1 MRRPSLAL
9 LMMLVAGAGCAP
21 GNGGRDDA
29 PPVHANATAQREPPP
44 PGARGKIAADQV
56 GKLSPVPAFEGGGA
70 DWDVSIHA
78 VAGLRHDVRLRWGG
92 TTHVA
97 GGTVRYRA
105 SAPGTHRLDGTLYGV
120 GGDRGLRID
129 LRRGDCGDAGRVF
142 PYAVVVAIDGM
153 APLRGCGELAL
164 P

>member
-21 GNGGRDDA
+21 RGEGNEDA
-29 PPVHANATAQREPPP
+29 PRAHADAPAQRAPPL

-56 GKLSPVPAFEGGGA
+56 GKLSPVPAFEGGGPG
-70 DWDVSIHA
+70 WDISIHA
-78 VAGLRHDVRLRWGG
+78 TAGLRHDVRLRWGG
-92 TTHVA
+92 SAHVA

-105 SAPGTHRLDGTLYGV
+105 SPPGTHLLEGTLYGV

-129 LRRGDCGDAGRVF
+129 LRRGDCRDAGRVF
-142 PYAVVVAIDGM
+142 PYAVMVMVDGM